1 MDIVCMRNRG
11 RSRLVGLYVY
21 KSHLTTIRIMS
32 SGGSR
37 GGSQGATDPP
47 FWLDQV
53 LTSTDDRLNGA
64 LLPGWRTKITA
75 SVAHLSMP

>member
-1 MDIVCMRNRG
+1 MHEI
-11 RSRLVGLYVY
+11 
-21 KSHLTTIRIMS
+21 

-53 LTSTDDRLNGA
+53 LMIDEMEPSSLAGEQR
-64 LLPGWRTKITA
+64 
-75 SVAHLSMP
+75 

>member
-1 MDIVCMRNRG
+1 MIP
-11 RSRLVGLYVY
+11 
-21 KSHLTTIRIMS
+21 TTCKEAASSMLFKTATSLFIIITAKGG

-53 LTSTDDRLNGA
+53 LTSTDDRLNGT

-75 SVAHLSMP
+75 AVAHLSMP

>member
-1 MDIVCMRNRG
+1 MEPKTAENSG
-11 RSRLVGLYVY
+11 R
-21 KSHLTTIRIMS
+21 S

-37 GGSQGATDPP
+37 GGSQGAMDPP

-53 LTSTDDRLNGA
+53 LTSTDDRLNGT